1 MPDQPIESVLIEVIP
16 HADQRY
22 ATCGDWLYDG
32 TRLVLRISRTADPRH
47 QQLVAVH
54 ELIEALLCHR
64 DGVTQAD
71 VDAFDMGPGATLA
84 DPGTSPDAPYH
95 AQHMV
100 ATAIERVMASALG
113 VEWDAYEAAL
123 DALG

>member
-1 MPDQPIESVLIEVIP
+1 MPDQPIESVLIEFIP

-32 TRLVLRISRTADPRH
+32 ARLVLRISRTADPRH

-54 ELIEALLCHR
+54 EMVEALLCHR
-64 DGVTQAD
+64 DGVTQAA
-71 VDAFDMGPGATLA
+71 VDAFDMGPGAMLT
-84 DPGTSPDAPYH
+84 DPGASPDAPYH